1 MFKFKLQ
8 SVLNVRL
15 YNEKTEKQNLSQLFT
30 ERNNLISEMELKS
43 RQIKEFSENQAG
55 AHESKNVR
63 EKLVQE
69 FLLSQLKEIW
79 ELEKTLKIKNSQ
91 IEQQREKLIEANK
104 EVQILEKLKQK
115 ALIEHLR
122 EEERKDQNF
131 QNEVATQMF
140 YKPQE
145 EWI

>member
-30 ERNNLISEMELKS
+30 ERNNLISEMELKA
-43 RQIKEFSENQAG
+43 RQIKGFSENQAG

-79 ELEKTLKIKNSQ
+79 ELEKTLRIKNSQ

-115 ALIEHLR
+115 ALVEHLR

>member
-15 YNEKTEKQNLSQLFT
+15 YTEKMEKQNLSGLLN
-30 ERNNLISEMELKS
+30 ERNNLIKEMDLKARQVKELS
-43 RQIKEFSENQAG
+43 GNHADLGEN
-55 AHESKNVR
+55 KNVR

-69 FLLSQLKEIW
+69 FLLSELKGIW
-79 ELEKTLKIKNSQ
+79 ELEKQLEIKDS
-91 IEQQREKLIEANK
+91 EVAKQRNKLIEANK

-115 ALIEHLR
+115 ELVEYVR
-122 EEERKDQNF
+122 EEERQDQKF

-140 YKPQE
+140 YKQEE

>member
-15 YNEKTEKQNLSQLFT
+15 YTEKMEKQSLSGLLN
-30 ERNNLISEMELKS
+30 ERNNLIKEMDLKARQVKELS
-43 RQIKEFSENQAG
+43 GNQAG
-55 AHESKNVR
+55 LGENKNVR

-69 FLLSQLKEIW
+69 FLLSELKGIW
-79 ELEKTLKIKNSQ
+79 ELEKQLEIKDS
-91 IEQQREKLIEANK
+91 EVAKQRNKLIEANK

-115 ALIEHLR
+115 ELVEYVR
-122 EEERKDQNF
+122 EEERQDQKF

-140 YKPQE
+140 YKQEE

>member
-15 YNEKTEKQNLSQLFT
+15 YTEKMEKQNLSGLLN
-30 ERNNLISEMELKS
+30 ERNNLIKKMDLKVRQVKELS
-43 RQIKEFSENQAG
+43 GNQADLG
-55 AHESKNVR
+55 ENKNVR

-69 FLLSQLKEIW
+69 FLLSELKGIW
-79 ELEKTLKIKNSQ
+79 ELEKQLEIKDS
-91 IEQQREKLIEANK
+91 EVAKQRNKLIEANK

-115 ALIEHLR
+115 ELVEYVR
-122 EEERKDQNF
+122 EEERQDQKF

-140 YKPQE
+140 YKQEE

>member
-15 YNEKTEKQNLSQLFT
+15 YTEKMEKQNLSGLLN
-30 ERNNLISEMELKS
+30 ERNNLIKEMDLKARQVKELS
-43 RQIKEFSENQAG
+43 GNQADLG
-55 AHESKNVR
+55 ENKNVR

-69 FLLSQLKEIW
+69 FLLSELKGIW
-79 ELEKTLKIKNSQ
+79 ELEKQLEIKDSEVAKQKN
-91 IEQQREKLIEANK
+91 KLIEANK

-115 ALIEHLR
+115 ELVEYVR
-122 EEERKDQNF
+122 EEERQDQKF

-140 YKPQE
+140 YKQEE